1 MDLGIITSEYMVLQV
16 PIWQTEVSSIF
27 SFLTVETERWFKEFE
42 LMDGLRNL
50 SFVGFVV
57 FLRDIRYNLLRK
69 LGETK
74 P

>member
-1 MDLGIITSEYMVLQV
+1 
-16 PIWQTEVSSIF
+16 
-27 SFLTVETERWFKEFE
+27 VETERWFKEFE